1 MPLMSE
7 AAQPGPAK
15 FTPLDEG
22 DLKIIQ
28 LLVHDGRMSGR
39 DIAQKSGLSEANV
52 SRRLARLMDEGS
64 LRVLGLVSPATLGLR
79 SRAILLIRC
88 KGDPA
93 ATAQRLAQ
101 FPHVHWCGSS
111 FGDHD
116 VILYVTVRDET
127 HLVSLVDDIFASD
140 GNLDEISVCPVLE
153 TISPNSPLGGAP
165 RPMMQRTVEA
175 RPPTSLDEV
184 DRALIRVLQRNG
196 RASFAELAEA
206 GGISATSAADRFR
219 RLQSEGIVHILT
231 LPLPGR
237 IGNVVHATACIRVRG
252 SIRSVMQAAADLP
265 GSLWTVATAG
275 AYSVIMDFACPNEHA
290 MNETRA
296 RLLATPG
303 VTGVSLALHRTKVKD
318 DMTWGFEDEPA
329 SA

>member
-7 AAQPGPAK
+7 AAQPSPAK

-28 LLVHDGRMSGR
+28 LLGQDGRMSGR
-39 DIAQKSGLSEANV
+39 EIAQKSGLSEANV

-64 LRVLGLVSPATLGLR
+64 LRVLGLVAPATLGLR
-79 SRAILLIRC
+79 TRAILLIRC

-93 ATAQRLAQ
+93 DTAQRLAR
-101 FPHVHWCGSS
+101 FPSVHWCGSS

-116 VILYVTVRDET
+116 VILYATVRDEA
-127 HLVSLVDDIFASD
+127 HLISLVDDIFAAD
-140 GNLDEISVCPVLE
+140 ENLEDISICPVLE
-153 TISPNSPLGGAP
+153 AVSPNSPLGGEP
-165 RPMMQRTVEA
+165 RAMTERSVEA
-175 RPPTSLDEV
+175 RLQSSLDDV
-184 DRALIRVLQRNG
+184 DLALIRVLQRNG
-196 RASFAELAEA
+196 RASFAELADA
-206 GGISATSAADRFR
+206 SGISATSAADRFR
-219 RLQSEGIVHILT
+219 RLQSEGIVQILA
-231 LPLPGR
+231 LPLPVR
-237 IGNVVHATACIRVRG
+237 IGNLVHATACIRVRG
-252 SIRSVMQAAADLP
+252 SIRSVMRAAASLP

-296 RLLATPG
+296 RLLAAPG
-303 VTGVSLALHRTKVKD
+303 VTGVSLSLHRTKVKD
-318 DMTWGFEDEPA
+318 DMAWGFEDEPA